1 MRTPPAILVLRVA
14 SLVALAFSA
23 ALAADY
29 YGEGHQFCA
38 SGGGCELVRDS
49 PIGRHIGL
57 FLPAL
62 GMLTFPLLFAGSLIE
77 RRATLRAFA
86 LLAVVSGLGALVF
99 LVLQGA
105 VIGHWCWL
113 CVGADGSAL
122 IAAGAGAWIVKEK
135 LGTDHGWISIASP
148 WWPLFFAA
156 LAPIAWAKTMPD
168 PEVPPVVRALWDDG
182 ADLNVVE
189 MVDFEC
195 PYCRAMHPV
204 LKGVLDEVEAD
215 VHVVRV
221 MAPLPF
227 HTHAREGARAYFC
240 AEREGRAEVMADR
253 LFASEDLSRSGILEE
268 ARALELDVEAFE
280 RCLGERAID
289 ARVDEDVARW
299 REAGTGGL
307 PTVFIGERQL
317 LGFDADAGAAPFEE
331 AVAAALEGDGRRT
344 EWWPF
349 ATLLALAIASFLL
362 WRRSASR

>member
-1 MRTPPAILVLRVA
+1 MRVA

-23 ALAADY
+23 ALAVDY
-29 YGEGHQFCA
+29 YGGGHQFCE
-38 SGGGCELVRDS
+38 SGGGCELVRYS
-49 PIGRHIGL
+49 AVGRHIGL

-62 GMLTFPLLFAGSLIE
+62 GMLTFPLLFVGSLIE
-77 RRATLRAFA
+77 RRATLRMFA
-86 LLAVVSGLGALVF
+86 LLAVLSGIGALAF
-99 LVLQGA
+99 IVLQGA

-113 CVGADGSAL
+113 CVGADASAM
-122 IAAGAGAWIVKEK
+122 IAGGAGAWIVKER
-135 LGTDHGWISIASP
+135 LGTEDGSISIASP

-156 LAPIAWAKTMPD
+156 LSPIAWAITTPD

-204 LKGVLDEVEAD
+204 LKGVLDEVDAE

-240 AEREGRAEVMADR
+240 AEREGRAEAMADR
-253 LFASEDLSRSGILEE
+253 LFASEDLSRSGILED

-280 RCLGERAID
+280 RCLDDPAID

-317 LGFDADAGAAPFEE
+317 LGFDAAAGAAPFEE
-331 AVAAALEGDGRRT
+331 AVAAALDGEGRRT
-344 EWWPF
+344 RWWPF
-349 ATLLALAIASFLL
+349 ATLLALAVGSLLL
-362 WRRSASR
+362 WRRSAA